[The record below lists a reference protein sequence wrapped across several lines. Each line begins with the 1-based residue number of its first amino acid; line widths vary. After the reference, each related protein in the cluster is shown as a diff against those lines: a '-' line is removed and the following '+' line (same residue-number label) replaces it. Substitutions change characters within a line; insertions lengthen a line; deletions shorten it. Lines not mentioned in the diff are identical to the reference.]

1 MIKVIVPAAAA
12 LAVNVTAGLLLSAY
26 PLMNMLFT
34 SLAIAV
40 NTLLVALLFCF
51 RAEST
56 QRMSLGMIFLGVGI
70 IEYASGLLAPARWTD
85 NWWVILFAVLTAI
98 QAVLVYLT
106 LYYTKNS

>member
-40 NTLLVALLFCF
+40 NTLLVAC
-51 RAEST
+51 S
-56 QRMSLGMIFLGVGI
+56 S
-70 IEYASGLLAPARWTD
+70 ASVRKVPTG
-85 NWWVILFAVLTAI
+85 
-98 QAVLVYLT
+98 
-106 LYYTKNS
+106 

>member
-56 QRMSLGMIFLGVGI
+56 HRMSLGMIFLGTGI
-70 IEYASGLLAPARWTD
+70 IEYASGLLAPTRWTD

-106 LYYTKNS
+106 LHYTKNS